1 MCTTHTNT
9 QEGEQCKYV
18 PVAHKDGTLS
28 VSVCS
33 FVCYCVCF
41 SIQIHLVVS
50 LWASVICR
58 VFLLVLAASCR
69 VHGEFILLDW
79 LLTNHNTLFIGENIN
94 KEMCNV
100 FHCETSAR
108 TYNGESSKPQAVTS
122 WAPWRRYGVIGGEPE
137 FHVSPPFM
145 DCKVIKGVWREGRMC
160 KGALFFVK

>member
-122 WAPWRRYGVIGGEPE
+122 WAPWRRYGVIGGNQS
-137 FHVSPPFM
+137 FTFLLRLWTVRLL
-145 DCKVIKGVWREGRMC
+145 KGSGERGECVRGLC
-160 KGALFFVK
+160 FL